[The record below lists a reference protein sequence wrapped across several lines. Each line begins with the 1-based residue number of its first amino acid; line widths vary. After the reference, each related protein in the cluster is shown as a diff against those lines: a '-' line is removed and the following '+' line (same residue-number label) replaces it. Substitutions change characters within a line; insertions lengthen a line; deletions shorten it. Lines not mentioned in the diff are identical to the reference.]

1 MLVYHR
7 LLLTGDELIFIFIR
21 KLSSLA
27 VEVAFR
33 HSSTTFW
40 TNVSSR
46 EGWLV
51 LGVAFNPGVLIIVGK
66 EEGESSEEWREEM
79 PRAGHLQIV
88 TVKGQ
93 IRDFASLSLSESHPR
108 LL

>member
-1 MLVYHR
+1 MLVYHH
-7 LLLTGDELIFIFIR
+7 LLLTGDELICIFIR
-21 KLSSLA
+21 KLSLA

-51 LGVAFNPGVLIIVGK
+51 LGVAFNPRVLIIVGK
-66 EEGESSEEWREEM
+66 EEGESNEEWRERRNATC
-79 PRAGHLQIV
+79 RA
-88 TVKGQ
+88 
-93 IRDFASLSLSESHPR
+93 FADCSSQRSDL
-108 LL
+108 

>member
-1 MLVYHR
+1 MLVYHH
-7 LLLTGDELIFIFIR
+7 LLLTGDELICIFIR
-21 KLSSLA
+21 KLSFLA

-51 LGVAFNPGVLIIVGK
+51 LGVAFNHRVRIIVGK
-66 EEGESSEEWREEM
+66 EEGESNEEWRERRNATC
-79 PRAGHLQIV
+79 RA
-88 TVKGQ
+88 
-93 IRDFASLSLSESHPR
+93 FADCSSQRSDP
-108 LL
+108 

>member
-1 MLVYHR
+1 MLVYHH
-7 LLLTGDELIFIFIR
+7 LLLTEDELICIFIR
-21 KLSSLA
+21 KLSFLA

-51 LGVAFNPGVLIIVGK
+51 LGVAFNPRVLIIVGK
-66 EEGESSEEWREEM
+66 EEGESNEEWRKRRNATCRAFADCNS
-79 PRAGHLQIV
+79 PRS
-88 TVKGQ
+88 
-93 IRDFASLSLSESHPR
+93 DP
-108 LL
+108 